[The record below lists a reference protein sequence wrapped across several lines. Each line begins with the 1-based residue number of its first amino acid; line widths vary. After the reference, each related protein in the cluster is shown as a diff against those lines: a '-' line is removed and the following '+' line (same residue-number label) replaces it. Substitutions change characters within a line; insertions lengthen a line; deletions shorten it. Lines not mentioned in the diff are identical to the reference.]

1 MNETQE
7 RIMSNLGNGIEES
20 ISRKDLSMACN
31 ISDRATRDEIA
42 ELRKMGVPIVSNT
55 KTGGYYLPKTK
66 YEALDY
72 IIGMESRAKRTF
84 ESIKATREWLKNKEQ
99 ERLDI

>member
-66 YEALDY
+66 YEAIDY
-72 IIGMESRAKRTF
+72 VRSMKSRAKRTC
-84 ESIKATREWLKNKEQ
+84 ESIEATKEWLKNRYQ
-99 ERLDI
+99 VRLDI